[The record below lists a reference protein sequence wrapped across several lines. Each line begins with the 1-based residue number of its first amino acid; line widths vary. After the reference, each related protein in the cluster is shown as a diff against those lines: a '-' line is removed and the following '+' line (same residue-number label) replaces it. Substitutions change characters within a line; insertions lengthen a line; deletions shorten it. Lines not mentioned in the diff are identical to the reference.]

1 MNDSSTKVINLAE
14 RRAQRERQAA
24 NAPIPGWLVWLHCPK
39 CETTEYTE
47 VLMSEGRDH
56 KCGTLVEEKE
66 VPIDVRAEYTISLR
80 NLETLDN
87 LLESQTP
94 SRLLGRFLK
103 TSRDSLEQLRAA
115 EEEYQ
120 RRMLI
125 IAGTDEVTPYP
136 EEWTPETA
144 GMEVEVIQPPGLM
157 LTEARQP
164 QFHLSP
170 PDQTA

>member
-24 NAPIPGWLVWLHCPK
+24 SVPIPGWLGWLHWPK

-47 VLMSEGRDH
+47 ILMAEGRNH

-80 NLETLDN
+80 NLEILDN

-103 TSRDSLEQLRAA
+103 TSRDALEQLPAL

-120 RRMLI
+120 ITI
-125 IAGTDEVTPYP
+125 IE
-136 EEWTPETA
+136 
-144 GMEVEVIQPPGLM
+144 II
-157 LTEARQP
+157 
-164 QFHLSP
+164 
-170 PDQTA
+170 

>member
-1 MNDSSTKVINLAE
+1 
-14 RRAQRERQAA
+14 
-24 NAPIPGWLVWLHCPK
+24 
-39 CETTEYTE
+39 
-47 VLMSEGRDH
+47 
-56 KCGTLVEEKE
+56 VEEKE

-80 NLETLDN
+80 NLEILDN

-103 TSRDSLEQLRAA
+103 TSRDALEQLRAV

-125 IAGTDEVTPYP
+125 IAGTNEVMPYP
-136 EEWTPETA
+136 ENWTPETA
-144 GMEVEVIQPPGLM
+144 GMEVEVLQPPGLM

-164 QFHLSP
+164 QLHLSP

>member
-1 MNDSSTKVINLAE
+1 MSDQSSKVINLAE

-24 NAPIPGWLVWLHCPK
+24 SVPIPGWLVWLHCPT

-47 VLMSEGRDH
+47 QLMLEGRYH
-56 KCGTLVEEKE
+56 KCGTLVEEQE

-87 LLESQTP
+87 LLDSQTP

-103 TSRDSLEQLRAA
+103 TSRNSLKQLRES

-120 RRMLI
+120 RRLRFI
-125 IAGTDEVTPYP
+125 VNADVTPYP
-136 EEWTPETA
+136 EDWTPEAA
-144 GMEVEVIQPPGLM
+144 GMVVEVVQPPGLM

-164 QFHLSP
+164 QLHFSP